1 MWVTVVSN
9 EYGILMQGI
18 IKTIKLKYRI
28 KGIKSMKFI
37 KKHLVPKHKIV
48 TYAIFLAYI
57 RPKKDEPNRMRH
69 NVGGNI
75 LEYDEN
81 NSTETL
87 VLEATKILVSS
98 VISTPGAIF

>member
-1 MWVTVVSN
+1 
-9 EYGILMQGI
+9 
-18 IKTIKLKYRI
+18 
-28 KGIKSMKFI
+28 
-37 KKHLVPKHKIV
+37 
-48 TYAIFLAYI
+48 
-57 RPKKDEPNRMRH
+57 MRL

-75 LEYDEN
+75 LEYYEN